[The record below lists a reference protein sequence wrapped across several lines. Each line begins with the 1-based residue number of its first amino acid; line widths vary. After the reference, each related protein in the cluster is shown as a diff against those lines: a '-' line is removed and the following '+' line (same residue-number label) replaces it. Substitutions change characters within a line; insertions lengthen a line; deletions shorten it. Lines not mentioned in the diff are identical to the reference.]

1 LAHGFVTSV
10 ERDAL
15 RVDVLREI
23 VRPCLEA
30 LILEIRE
37 PSAAA

>member
-10 ERDAL
+10 ER
-15 RVDVLREI
+15 DVLREI